1 MEDSQIFNRSK
12 FTLFNDI
19 ESKSV
24 EIWPNKE
31 TEPLGKTDMLDFPYY
46 QTLVTAIGQQSE
58 TAIFDFERINSA
70 INSEAILLITDK
82 AGSIIYLNDNCC
94 KNIGYKHEEI
104 IGKHTRIFKTGLH
117 SNKFYHDLWET
128 LLTGEIWK
136 GEMTAKRKDGSIVWN
151 FLTIFPLFDNDNQP
165 YQFLTLRTDITKQ
178 KQMETQVARRDKQLN
193 AIIQNT
199 NDAIGS
205 MDENGQ
211 ITFLNTGFEKHLGY
225 SLQESIGKNIFDYIA
240 EEHLLKTRNTF
251 EALVK
256 SPGKSIRTE
265 IKVKNKRGN
274 YIWLEF
280 FATNYLK
287 DPLLNGIIFTSKDI
301 TRSKKIAEEMKRM
314 AYFDNLTGLP
324 NRRYLENQ
332 LRKEVLRAKGNK
344 TSFALLLIDLDEF
357 KYVNN
362 SFGHSVGDKLL
373 EDFSARLQEAYTQD
387 DVILCRLGGDEFIIL
402 LSNVFSLEEIN
413 KHASNL
419 ITLINDKPFNVRGND
434 FFITISVGVSVY
446 PYSGESMDL
455 LLKNADMAMY
465 RAKGNGKNQYQIFSP
480 TMNLFTYKQFT
491 LRNDSKKA
499 LTNNEF
505 NIFYQPRFNPIT
517 NDLTGA
523 EALIRWN
530 HPRWGLVSPDEFI
543 SMAEESGLIV
553 PIGAWMLNKV
563 CQQLE
568 NWQMEGLPIRKV
580 SINLSSLELLQ
591 SNFIEMV
598 SSVLKKNNLDPKWI
612 EFEITERMIID
623 KEEKALKTITNLK
636 KLGISLALDD
646 FGTGYSAINY
656 LWKLPCDIIKIDK
669 SLIKEMQVKSASY
682 EVVAAIIALCKKLK
696 KKVVAEGVETNEQ
709 LELLKELAC
718 EEIQGYL
725 FSRPVRE
732 QKFAQYLK
740 QGKWVPENKL
750 ISPYENKRQYFRV
763 PLTYPLEADMTIERI
778 GMKALNI
785 GSTKVLIEDIGPGG
799 LRFISSINLPKKE
812 DIILRFT
819 TEIFL
824 GTFQINGH
832 IVWSRELDDNIFQYG
847 VKFNIDEI
855 RRESLIKILNN
866 LQVKLK
872 DKNVLTS
879 GRFISE
885 EKTSYIKKQLK
896 GNFPKPNK

>member
-1 MEDSQIFNRSK
+1 MEDSQLFDGSK
-12 FTLFNDI
+12 LNLYNN
-19 ESKSV
+19 SKDKY
-24 EIWPNKE
+24 EQNLINKSN
-31 TEPLGKTDMLDFPYY
+31 EPLILNHLLDYPYN
-46 QTLVTAIGQQSE
+46 QALLTSTAPRSDS
-58 TAIFDFERINSA
+58 TIFDFNKINSA

-82 AGSIIYLNDNCC
+82 AGYIIYLNDNCC
-94 KNIGYKHEEI
+94 KNVGYQPEEMIGQ
-104 IGKHTRIFKTGLH
+104 HTRIFKTGLH
-117 SNKFYHDLWET
+117 SNQFYQDLWET
-128 LLTGEIWK
+128 LLAGEIWK

-151 FLTIFPLFDNDNQP
+151 FLTIFPIFDNEKHP

-178 KQMETQVARRDKQLN
+178 KKMETQVALRDKQLS

-199 NDAIGS
+199 NDAIGN
-205 MDENGQ
+205 MNANGI
-211 ITFLNTGFEKHLGY
+211 ITFLNSGFEKHLGY
-225 SLQESIGKNIFDYIA
+225 TLQESIGKSFFDYIA
-240 EEHLLKTRNTF
+240 DEHLLKTRNTF
-251 EALVK
+251 EALIR
-256 SPGKSIRTE
+256 SPGKSVHTE
-265 IKVKNKRGN
+265 IKVRNKRGN
-274 YIWLEF
+274 YVWFEF

-301 TRSKKIAEEMKRM
+301 TKSKKISEEMKRM
-314 AYFDNLTGLP
+314 AYFDYLTRLP
-324 NRRYLENQ
+324 NRRYLQNQ

-344 TSFALLLIDLDEF
+344 TSFALMLIDLDEF
-357 KYVNN
+357 KYVND

-373 EDFSARLQEAYTQD
+373 EDFSARLQDSYSQEAI
-387 DVILCRLGGDEFIIL
+387 VCRLGGDEFIIL
-402 LSNVFSLEEIN
+402 LPNIFSLEKIN
-413 KHASNL
+413 EQASKL
-419 ITLINDKPFNVRGND
+419 ISLINDKPFTVRGND

-465 RAKGNGKNQYQIFSP
+465 RAKNNGKNQYQIFSP
-480 TMNLFTYKQFT
+480 TMNLFIYKQFT

-499 LTNNEF
+499 LSNNEF
-505 NIFYQPRFNPIT
+505 SIFYQPRFNPIT
-517 NDLTGA
+517 NELTGA

-553 PIGAWMLNKV
+553 QIGAWILKKV
-563 CQQLE
+563 CQQLKI
-568 NWQMEGLPIRKV
+568 WQMDGLPIKKI

-591 SNFIEMV
+591 TNFIEMV
-598 SSVLKKNNLDPKWI
+598 LSVLKANNLDPKWI

-623 KEEKALKTITNLK
+623 KEEKALNTLTNIK
-636 KLGISLALDD
+636 KLGLSLALDD

-656 LWKLPCDIIKIDK
+656 LWKFPCDIIKIDK

-696 KKVVAEGVETNEQ
+696 KKVVAEGVETEEQ
-709 LELLKELAC
+709 LELLKKLAC

-725 FSRPVRE
+725 FSRPMKE

-740 QGKWVPENKL
+740 QGKWIPENKL
-750 ISPYENKRQYFRV
+750 ISHYENKRQYFRV
-763 PLTYPLEADMTIERI
+763 PLIYPLEADMTIERI
-778 GMKALNI
+778 GTKILNI
-785 GSTKVLIEDIGPGG
+785 GSAKVLIEDIGPGG
-799 LRFISSINLPKKE
+799 LRFISTINLPKKE

-824 GTFQINGH
+824 SAFQIIGN
-832 IVWSRELDDNIFQYG
+832 IVWSSELNDNIFQYG

-885 EKTSYIKKQLK
+885 EKTTYIKKQLI
-896 GNFPKPNK
+896 GDFPQSSK

>member
-1 MEDSQIFNRSK
+1 MEDSQQFDRSK
-12 FTLFNDI
+12 RTLS
-19 ESKSV
+19 E
-24 EIWPNKE
+24 KE
-31 TEPLGKTDMLDFPYY
+31 TEPL
-46 QTLVTAIGQQSE
+46 TLSNMIDYPHNQSLS
-58 TAIFDFERINSA
+58 TSAAQNSNSAIFDVHKINSA
-70 INSEAILLITDK
+70 INSEAILLITDR
-82 AGSIIYLNDNCC
+82 AGYIIYLNENCC
-94 KNIGYKHEEI
+94 KNVGYKPEEI

-117 SNKFYHDLWET
+117 SDQFYHDLWKT
-128 LLTGEIWK
+128 LLDGETWK

-151 FLTIFPLFDNDNQP
+151 FLAIFPILDEDNQP

-178 KQMETQVARRDKQLN
+178 KQMETQVARRDKQIS

-205 MDENGQ
+205 MDVNGR
-211 ITFLNTGFEKHLGY
+211 ITFLNSGFEKHLGY
-225 SLQESIGKNIFDYIA
+225 TLQESIGKSIFDYIA
-240 EEHLLKTRNTF
+240 DEHLLKTRNTF
-251 EALVK
+251 EALIR
-256 SPGKSIRTE
+256 SPGKSVRTE
-265 IKVKNKRGN
+265 IRVRNNRGN
-274 YIWLEF
+274 YIWFEF
-280 FATNYLK
+280 CATNYLK
-287 DPLLNGIIFTSKDI
+287 DPLINGIFFTSKNI
-301 TRSKKIAEEMKRM
+301 TRSKKIAEEMKQM
-314 AYFDNLTGLP
+314 AYFDYLTGLP

-344 TSFALLLIDLDEF
+344 TSFALMLIDLDEF

-362 SFGHSVGDKLL
+362 SFGHSIGDQLL
-373 EDFSARLQEAYTQD
+373 EDFSARLQDAYSHNEI
-387 DVILCRLGGDEFIIL
+387 VCRLGGDEFIIL
-402 LSNVFSLEEIN
+402 MPGIFSLEEIHKQAN
-413 KHASNL
+413 RL
-419 ITLINDKPFNVRGND
+419 ISLINDKPFTVRGND
-434 FFITISVGVSVY
+434 FFITISVGVCVY

-465 RAKGNGKNQYQIFSP
+465 RAKSNGKNQYQIFSP

-491 LRNDSKKA
+491 LRNDCKKA
-499 LTNNEF
+499 LKNNEF
-505 NIFYQPRFNPIT
+505 SIFYQPRFNPVT
-517 NDLTGA
+517 NELTGA

-530 HPRWGLVSPDEFI
+530 HPRWGLVSPNEFI

-553 PIGAWMLNKV
+553 PIGAWMIKMV
-563 CQQLE
+563 CQQLKS
-568 NWQMEGLPIRKV
+568 WQMNGLPIRKV
-580 SINLSSLELLQ
+580 SINISSLELLQ

-598 SSVLKKNNLDPKWI
+598 SSTLKENHLDPKWI
-612 EFEITERMIID
+612 EFEITERIIID
-623 KEEKALKTITNLK
+623 KEEKALKTLTNLK

-656 LWKLPCDIIKIDK
+656 LWKFPCDIIKIDK
-669 SLIKEMQVKSASY
+669 SLIKEIQVKSASY

-696 KKVVAEGVETNEQ
+696 KKVVAEGVETTEQ
-709 LELLKELAC
+709 LELLKKLDC

-725 FSRPVRE
+725 FSRPVKE
-732 QKFAQYLK
+732 QKFSQYLK
-740 QGKWVPENKL
+740 QGKWVSENKL
-750 ISPYENKRQYFRV
+750 ISQYENKRQYFRIQL
-763 PLTYPLEADMTIERI
+763 PYPLEADMTIERI

-819 TEIFL
+819 TEIFF

-832 IVWSRELDDNIFQYG
+832 IVWSSEMEDHIFQYG

-855 RRESLIKILNN
+855 RRESLIKLLNN

-885 EKTSYIKKQLK
+885 ERASYIQKLLK
-896 GNFPKPNK
+896 GDFPPLK